1 MNVYVI
7 KSKESSEELNYMT
20 DEFCGVHKKIFIE
33 SKDNIPDLKNK
44 RVVFAGELDGIG
56 VDRFVLDVLLELKK
70 RGNDSMEGTM
80 GAVLIHSGSE
90 LYTKSAM
97 NHIVFTA
104 NLMGC
109 SFMGHPGLEIING
122 YKNLMTWKKVYP
134 NKSLKDINFLLS
146 QGAGRRFFENELS
159 KVEKPKITVLHA
171 SSRKTSNTLMLW
183 NYIEEEVLKNDCE
196 VNQIHVENSDM
207 KDCRGC
213 SFKMCKHYGEQT
225 SCFYGGI
232 VVDEVF
238 PAVEESDCIVF
249 ICPNYND
256 SISANLMAL
265 INRLTAL
272 YRKMMFYDKSVFAVV
287 VSGNSGSDSVA
298 RQLIG
303 ALNINKGFRLPPK
316 FAIMELAN
324 DPGSIKDI
332 TRIREKATD
341 FAHHMLSEI
350 KK

>member
-1 MNVYVI
+1 MNVYVV
-7 KSKESSEELNYMT
+7 KSKESSEELSDMV
-20 DEFCGVHKKIFIE
+20 DEFCKGNEKVIIE
-33 SKDNIPDLKNK
+33 SRDDIHDLKNK
-44 RVVFAGELDGIG
+44 KVVFAAQLDGIG
-56 VDRFVLDVLLELKK
+56 VDRFILDVLLELRK
-70 RGNDSMEGTM
+70 RGDDSMEGAM
-80 GAVLIHSGSE
+80 GAVLIHSNSE

-109 SFMGHPGLEIING
+109 SFMGHPGLEIISG

-134 NKSLKDINFLLS
+134 DKSLHDINLLLS
-146 QGAGRRFFENELS
+146 QGASRRFFKNELS
-159 KVEKPKITVLHA
+159 KVKSPKMTVLHA

-183 NYIEEEVLKNDCE
+183 NYIEEEILKHDCE
-196 VNQIHVENSDM
+196 VNQIHIENSDM

-225 SCFYGGI
+225 SCFYGGL

-272 YRKMMFYDKSVFAVV
+272 YRKMMFYDKTVFAVI

-303 ALNINKGFRLPPK
+303 ALNINKGFRLPSK

-324 DPGSIKDI
+324 DPGSIKSI
-332 TRIREKATD
+332 KGIKEKAAD
-341 FAHHMLSEI
+341 FANHMLSEI